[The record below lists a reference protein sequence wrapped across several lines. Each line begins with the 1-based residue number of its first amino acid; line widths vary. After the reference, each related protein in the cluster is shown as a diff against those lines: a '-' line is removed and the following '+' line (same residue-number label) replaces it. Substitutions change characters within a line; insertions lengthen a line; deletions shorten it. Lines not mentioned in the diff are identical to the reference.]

1 MFWTVAFAVGLVGGF
16 AAVLFRFSVSSLQEV
31 FYQTDEITLVS
42 KIHDIPWAWLL
53 LLPVLGGLSVGL
65 ILHFFSGENRNG
77 SVSDVIEG
85 ATINLMGTVF
95 KVWFSFNFSVFG
107 NINNWGLNR

>member
-42 KIHDIPWAWLL
+42 KIHEIP
-53 LLPVLGGLSVGL
+53 
-65 ILHFFSGENRNG
+65 
-77 SVSDVIEG
+77 
-85 ATINLMGTVF
+85 
-95 KVWFSFNFSVFG
+95 
-107 NINNWGLNR
+107 